1 MENIIYKIKAYAKSK
16 GVDNIDF
23 QSDVIVMKPSDKDIK
38 ISNWNLDISKPTDA
52 ELNSFEDEAN
62 TIKAED
68 DAKPTRAELKASAK
82 AKLMSGEALTED
94 EANTIVL

>member
-23 QSDVIVMKPSDKDIK
+23 QSDVIVMKPSDEDIK

-68 DAKPTRAELKASAK
+68 DAKPTKAELKASAK
-82 AKLMSGEALTED
+82 AKLMSSEALTED